1 MNDTHAHVEPLP
13 RMLTAINEVRAEE
26 PEALLFHGGDVF
38 SGTLYF
44 NQYKGKAD
52 LALLNMMGFDAM
64 VFGNHEFDLGSSE
77 DGHQSL
83 EEFVQ
88 AANFPLLGT
97 NVDFSNDPY
106 MSGIVNDGFIESA
119 ESGMVYDGIIKE
131 VDGEKVGIFGLTTE
145 DTANISSPVNVEF
158 LSYIEEAQ
166 RAVDQF
172 SELGIDKIIAVNHIG
187 YDSNPDMGND
197 LQLSKYV
204 DGIDVIVGGHSH
216 SKLEEPVVVEKDE
229 NGADKDPTVIVQAY
243 QYAQLLGRLDVQF
256 NENGVVTE
264 SAGQLIDVT
273 EKEPNED
280 ASKILAPY
288 KKEVDKIIDQETG
301 AVAAK
306 PLLNPRLSDSE
317 VSVRANE
324 TELGNLITDAMLA
337 KAKEKDPSVVIAM
350 QNGGGIRAAI
360 DKGPITVGE
369 VMAVLPF
376 GNDPVVAQLTGQ
388 EIKQI
393 LEHSVSQAPKESG
406 GFLQIAGM
414 RFTYDSG
421 ETEGSRVIS
430 MEIARNGEYQKI
442 AEDQIYSVTTNNFTG
457 KGGDGFEVFAK
468 AYEEGRVKDIGE
480 IDWEQLRDY
489 MVEDLNGQVDPVIEG
504 RIIDL
509 QGEEPEQPELPKEPE
524 EDPNKEEPNNEQ
536 DGDSSDEQKEEVPE
550 KDGNDGNDNQST
562 NNPSNEKESEKL
574 ENDQSEKEQ
583 KIEDHHQN
591 QNEGNSL
598 PNTATNLFT
607 FLLIGGLLLF
617 IGICV
622 LLFKKFKIVN

>member
-1 MNDTHAHVEPLP
+1 
-13 RMLTAINEVRAEE
+13 
-26 PEALLFHGGDVF
+26 
-38 SGTLYF
+38 
-44 NQYKGKAD
+44 
-52 LALLNMMGFDAM
+52 M

-187 YDSNPDMGND
+187 YDSNPPDMGND

-280 ASKILAPY
+280 ASKILAPPY

-350 QNGGGIRAAI
+350 QNGGGGIRAAI

-369 VMAVLPF
+369 VMAVLPPF

-421 ETEGSRVIS
+421 GENEGSRVIS

-489 MVEDLNGQVDPVIEG
+489 MAEDLNGQVDPVIEG

-536 DGDSSDEQKEEVPE
+536 DGDSSDEQKEEAPE

>member
-1 MNDTHAHVEPLP
+1 
-13 RMLTAINEVRAEE
+13 
-26 PEALLFHGGDVF
+26 
-38 SGTLYF
+38 
-44 NQYKGKAD
+44 
-52 LALLNMMGFDAM
+52 M

-288 KKEVDKIIDQETG
+288 KKEIDKIIDQETG

-430 MEIARNGEYQKI
+430 MEIARNGEYQK
-442 AEDQIYSVTTNNFTG
+442 
-457 KGGDGFEVFAK
+457 K
-468 AYEEGRVKDIGE
+468 
-480 IDWEQLRDY
+480 
-489 MVEDLNGQVDPVIEG
+489 
-504 RIIDL
+504 
-509 QGEEPEQPELPKEPE
+509 
-524 EDPNKEEPNNEQ
+524 
-536 DGDSSDEQKEEVPE
+536 
-550 KDGNDGNDNQST
+550 
-562 NNPSNEKESEKL
+562 
-574 ENDQSEKEQ
+574 
-583 KIEDHHQN
+583 
-591 QNEGNSL
+591 
-598 PNTATNLFT
+598 
-607 FLLIGGLLLF
+607 
-617 IGICV
+617 
-622 LLFKKFKIVN
+622 